1 MNRRLTNKLATLFV
15 HWIGIGVLATFLY
28 MSVNKRNETE
38 ALLHKQIE
46 NNKTLSFLAKK
57 ATKDIE
63 RTGKYLKHCQ
73 DNVDILVGL
82 CMAAIEGK
90 EQQLK
95 ACSELCENGLN
106 DR

>member
-1 MNRRLTNKLATLFV
+1 M
-15 HWIGIGVLATFLY
+15 LY
-28 MSVNKRNETE
+28 MFINKHHATE
-38 ALLHKQIE
+38 SLLHKQVE
-46 NNKTLSFLAKK
+46 DNKTLLFLVEK

-63 RTGKYLKHCQ
+63 RAGKYLKHCQ

-82 CMAAIEGK
+82 CMAAIEEK